1 MSLLAIRQYKYYTS
15 HKLAGPNGQNQIG
28 PIRIFCT
35 HFVLF
40 CTTKKNFVPYAISEK
55 TMALLA
61 SYEAS
66 RTKAKNNQNRKNKTD
81 SFSAQFVLFCTTK
94 NKYVSFVT

>member
-1 MSLLAIRQYKYYTS
+1 MGRIKSDLLEY
-15 HKLAGPNGQNQIG
+15 
-28 PIRIFCT
+28 
-35 HFVLF
+35 FVLILYYFVPQKKF
-40 CTTKKNFVPYAISEK
+40 CVPYAISEK

-66 RTKAKNNQNRKNKTD
+66 RTKAKTNQNRKNKTD